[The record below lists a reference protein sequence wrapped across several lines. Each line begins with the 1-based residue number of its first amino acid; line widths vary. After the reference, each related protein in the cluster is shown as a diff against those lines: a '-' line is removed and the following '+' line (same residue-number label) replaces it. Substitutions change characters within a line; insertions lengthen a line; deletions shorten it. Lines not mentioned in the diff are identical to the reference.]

1 MTDKAST
8 LYSWKG
14 TDLGGRPQQGLA
26 NAATP
31 EILRTEFY
39 AKGILVTHIKAAKK
53 TATTQLYL
61 RPPSGM
67 LSMFLRQCAGMLQAG
82 LPLVQA
88 LEISIECL
96 PVSPFRTEM
105 TAIRQQVAQ
114 GSLLGEAFGR
124 SALGEQK
131 LLISMIR
138 AAELS
143 GTLDHMLGSL
153 AEDQEKNEQLRAR
166 VKKALMYPLMVL
178 MVALLVTALLLIK
191 VVPQFASTF
200 AGLGAELP
208 ALTLSVMM
216 LSDIAINYALPA
228 SAAALSLTLLLRALI
243 RQHRSL
249 QMLRDKLLL
258 WLPLSGAIVRNACL
272 CRFSQTLASSLRAG
286 VPLLQALESTA
297 AATGNHV
304 YEREC
309 LLIRQR
315 INEGH
320 PLSFAVRKNRLFPVM
335 IAQLVY
341 AGEQSGTLDQMLS
354 TCAARYEQA
363 VDQSVD
369 ALSSMIEPMVMMVL
383 GMIVAVLMLAMYLP
397 VFRLGA
403 VL

>member
-1 MTDKAST
+1 MTSNT
-8 LYSWKG
+8 GSQYSWRG
-14 TDLGGRPQQGLA
+14 TDLGGRPQQGVA
-26 NAATP
+26 SAESPGA
-31 EILRTEFY
+31 LRTEFY
-39 AKGILVTHIKAAKK
+39 SKGILVTEIKTIRKLASAQK
-53 TATTQLYL
+53 LL
-61 RPPSGM
+61 RPPGGM

-96 PVSPFRTEM
+96 PVSRFRTEM
-105 TAIRQQVAQ
+105 STIRQQVAQ
-114 GSLLGEAFGR
+114 GSLLGEALAH
-124 SALGEQK
+124 SALAEQK
-131 LLISMIR
+131 LMISMIK
-138 AAELS
+138 AAEES
-143 GTLDHMLGSL
+143 GTLDQMLGLL
-153 AEDQEKNEQLRAR
+153 ADDQEKSERLRAR
-166 VKKALMYPLMVL
+166 VKKALMYPLTVL
-178 MVALLVTALLLIK
+178 IVAMLVTTLLLIK

-208 ALTLSVMM
+208 ALTQSVMM
-216 LSDIAINYALPA
+216 LSDIAIDYALPA
-228 SAAALSLTLLLRALI
+228 SAILLSLTLLLRALI
-243 RQHRSL
+243 ARHKVL
-249 QMLRDKLLL
+249 QLLTDKLLL
-258 WLPLSGAIVRNACL
+258 WLPLAGSVVRNACL
-272 CRFSQTLASSLRAG
+272 YRFSQTLAGSLRAG
-286 VPLLQALESTA
+286 IPLLQALESTA

-304 YEREC
+304 YESEC
-309 LLIRQR
+309 MIIRQR

-341 AGEQSGTLDQMLS
+341 AGEQSGTLDQMLQ

-369 ALSSMIEPMVMMVL
+369 ALCSMIEPMVMIVL